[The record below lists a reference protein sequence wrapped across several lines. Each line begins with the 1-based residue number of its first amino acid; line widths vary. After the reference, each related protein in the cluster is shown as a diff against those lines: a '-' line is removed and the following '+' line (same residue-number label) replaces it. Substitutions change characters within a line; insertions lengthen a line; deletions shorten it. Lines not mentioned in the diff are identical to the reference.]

1 MTDTTEVVD
10 LDTETQE
17 TAEQTTDE
25 PKAGKW
31 NKTKEFI
38 EQLKTENAQARE
50 QIASLERER
59 DRAFAL
65 GKSGED
71 RAFALGKYGED
82 VVESEDVKAFFEK
95 YPDGSYDDAIRWAW
109 FAKAEETRWTWRIGW
124 AWDRTEAPTSNNITA
139 TRYSNLSPEQ
149 QKDWSLRVER
159 WEAKID
165 WSK

>member
-50 QIASLERER
+50 QIANLERE
-59 DRAFAL
+59 
-65 GKSGED
+65 KD

-109 FAKAEETRWTWRIGW
+109 VTKAEDTKWTWRIGW
-124 AWDRTEAPTSNNITA
+124 AWDRTEMPSSNSISA
-139 TRYSNLSPEQ
+139 TRYAKLTPWQ
-149 QKDWSLRVER
+149 QKDWSLKVER